1 MQLNKVN
8 KTIQM
13 FRDYVIKESKDNL
26 KRTGH
31 NNTSALANSIKGEIV
46 TEDGFTIVGFT
57 MANYG
62 AFVDKGV
69 KGKTSSNK
77 APNSPFKF
85 GSGSG
90 QKGGL
95 TAGIKKWVRQKGFQF
110 RSKEEGSK
118 GRFLSYD
125 STAYLITRSI
135 FNKGI
140 KPSLFFTKPFEAGYK
155 KYIDVDLLKAFG
167 QDVETMVDY
176 NLKDIK

>member
-1 MQLNKVN
+1 MLEVE
-8 KTIQM
+8 KTIKR
-13 FRDYVIKESKDNL
+13 FRDYVIQQSRSNLSKSGKNSSKEL
-26 KRTGH
+26 Y
-31 NNTSALANSIKGEIV
+31 NSLKGEV
-46 TEDGFTIVGFT
+46 VSEKGFTIVGFQ
-57 MANYG
+57 MADYG
-62 AFVDKGV
+62 QFVDLGV

-85 GSGSG
+85 GSGTG
-90 QKGGL
+90 KKGGL
-95 TAGIKKWVRQKGFQF
+95 TKGINQWVKQKGFQF
-110 RSKEEGSK
+110 RDRKS

-135 FNKGI
+135 FHKGI

-167 QDVETMVDY
+167 QDIETMVDY

>member
-1 MQLNKVN
+1 MLKLEKVN

-13 FRDYVIKESKDNL
+13 FRDYVIREAKDNL
-26 KRTGH
+26 KRSGH
-31 NNTSALANSIKGEIV
+31 NNTSSLANSIKGEVV
-46 TEDGFTIVGFT
+46 TEDAFTIVGFT
-57 MANYG
+57 MNDYG
-62 AFVDKGV
+62 TFVDLGV

-77 APNSPFKF
+77 APNSPYKF

-90 QKGGL
+90 RKGGL
-95 TAGIKKWVRQKGFQF
+95 TQGINKWVRQKGFQF
-110 RSKEEGSK
+110 RDKK

-135 FNKGI
+135 FHKGI

-155 KYIDVDLLKAFG
+155 KYIDIDLVKAFG
-167 QDVETMVDY
+167 QDIETMIDY